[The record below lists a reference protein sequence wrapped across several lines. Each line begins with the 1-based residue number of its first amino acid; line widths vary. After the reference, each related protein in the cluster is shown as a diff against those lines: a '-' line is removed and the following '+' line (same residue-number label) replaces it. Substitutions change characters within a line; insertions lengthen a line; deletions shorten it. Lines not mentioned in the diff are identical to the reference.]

1 MNRSIINNIRN
12 ASVKLLMLLLTFPTF
27 AADLFAFDDKKISG
41 IVRDSRGDAVADA
54 DVSLFTAQQ
63 ATAASTKSDGQ
74 GRFSFD
80 GVAEGSYLLVVSAK
94 GFADRRAAVN
104 SWLATGDIEVTLEPR
119 LDAETVTVTAN
130 TGLVES
136 VENTTQQVNVI
147 NEEVIA
153 ERVKAVTA
161 QIFKEEV
168 GLHMQRTSPT
178 VSGAFIRG
186 LVGNKVNIFI
196 DGVRLS
202 TSAQRGGVGSFFNLV
217 DASNLQAVEVLRGPN
232 SAQYGSDALGG
243 SIQYLA
249 RPPSLSETPQVNSRL
264 SLFGNTTD
272 AGFGSHLTTAYSS
285 KKFGLLANLTGHRSN
300 TLRTGHERDSRNSLT
315 RFFNLSSDLVI
326 DDRIPDTAFTQYGG
340 MLKLNF
346 SPTTKDQFITSYLR
360 SQIDGGK
367 RWDQLLG
374 GDGNLIADLRNFML
388 DFFYARYH
396 RLNLGWFD
404 TFSLTYSFNSQREE
418 RVNQG
423 GNGNRNASINHEFER
438 TNVNGVQAYANKQ
451 IGSRNN
457 FLVGGDFYH
466 ERINAPSFGVN
477 PTTNVATLR
486 RGRVPDDAEYRS
498 GGLYFQDVF
507 DVISGKLRLIGS
519 LRYSKYDYESRA
531 ENSPVVGGRRLWP
544 DDSFATDAVTF
555 RAGAVI
561 TPLEGLSF
569 VFNIAR
575 GLRAPHIT
583 DLGTLG
589 LTGDGFEVAAPDVAG
604 LGGFVGSSAA
614 ASAVSTGLPVSQLE
628 PENSLTYD
636 LGVRFHNRRVDT
648 DFAFFINDIDNN
660 IQKQA
665 LILPPGAVG
674 TRLGDQTIAQQL
686 ANGTVFVP
694 IAPATPVL
702 VRANFDEAR
711 LYGFEHTF
719 DLKLASDWTIST
731 IFTYV
736 HAEDKR
742 TGLAPNIEGGTPPA
756 EGYLKLR
763 YAPTGRHFWVEPYI
777 HAADRQT
784 RLSSLDLGDR
794 RIGAGR
800 SRTSI
805 AAFFNNGARARG
817 LVNNGP
823 DGIAGNADD
832 RLNATGETLA
842 QIQNRVLGVGV
853 NSSSLYNA
861 LSGYVTFNVRGGFR
875 FAERH
880 EIMIDFENIGDRN
893 YRGIS
898 WGLDAPGRGVFV
910 RYSTRF

>member
-1 MNRSIINNIRN
+1 
-12 ASVKLLMLLLTFPTF
+12 LLLTFPTF
-27 AADLFAFDDKKISG
+27 AADIFAFDNTKISG
-41 IVRDSRGDAVADA
+41 TVRDSRGDAVADA
-54 DVSLFTAQQ
+54 SVVLLTALQ
-63 ATAASTKSDGQ
+63 ATVASTKSDAQ

-80 GVAEGSYLLVVSAK
+80 DVAEGTYLLVVGAK
-94 GFADRRAAVN
+94 GFADRREAVN
-104 SWLATGDIEVTLEPR
+104 TRLSTTDFEVTLEPR

-130 TGLVES
+130 TGLVEN
-136 VENTTQQVNVI
+136 VENTTQQVNII
-147 NEEVIA
+147 NEEVIG
-153 ERVKAVTA
+153 ERAKAVVA
-161 QIFKEEV
+161 QVFKEEV
-168 GLHMQRTSPT
+168 GVHMQRTSPT
-178 VSGAFIRG
+178 VSGAFVRG

-196 DGVRLS
+196 DSVRLS

-249 RPPSLSETPQVNSRL
+249 RPATLSETPQVNSRL
-264 SLFGNTTD
+264 AVFGNTAD
-272 AGFGSHLTTAYSS
+272 AGFGSSLTTGYSS
-285 KKFGLLANLTGHRSN
+285 RKFGLLANVTGHRSN

-315 RFFNLSSDLVI
+315 RFFNLSSDLVV
-326 DDRIPDTAFTQYGG
+326 DGRIPDTAFTQYGG

-346 SPTTKDQFITSYLR
+346 SPTTKDQFISSYTR

-388 DFFYARYH
+388 DFFYARYN
-396 RLNLGWFD
+396 RIDLGFFD
-404 TFSLTYSFNSQREE
+404 TFSATYSFNSQREE

-438 TNVNGVQAYANKQ
+438 TNVNGFQAFANKQ

-457 FLVGGDFYH
+457 FLVGGDYYQ
-466 ERINAPSFGVN
+466 ERINAPSVAVN
-477 PTTNVATLR
+477 PTTNVSTLR
-486 RGRVPDDAEYRS
+486 RGRVPDEAKYKS
-498 GGLYFQDVF
+498 GGIYFQDVF
-507 DVISGKLRLIGS
+507 DAITGKLRLIGS

-531 ENSPVVGGRRLWP
+531 ENSPIVGGRRLWP
-544 DDSFATDAVTF
+544 DDSFDTDGLTF

-561 TPLEGLSF
+561 TPFEGLNF

-583 DLGTLG
+583 DLATLG

-604 LGGFVGSSAA
+604 LGGFAGSSAA
-614 ASAVSTGLPVSQLE
+614 GTAVSSGRPVEQLE
-628 PENSLTYD
+628 SESSLTYD
-636 LGVRFHNRRVDT
+636 FGIRFHNKRVDT

-660 IQKQA
+660 IQKLA
-665 LILPPGAVG
+665 LILPQGAVG
-674 TRLGDQTIAQQL
+674 LRIGDQTISQQL

-711 LYGFEHTF
+711 LYGFEHTLNVKVTS
-719 DLKLASDWTIST
+719 DLEAST

-736 HAEDKR
+736 HAEDKN

-756 EGYLKLR
+756 EGYFKLR
-763 YAPTGRHFWVEPYI
+763 YAPVGSHFWIEPYI

-800 SRTSI
+800 SRNSI

-817 LVNNGP
+817 LVNNGS

-853 NSSSLYNA
+853 NSSSLYTA

>member
-1 MNRSIINNIRN
+1 MNKTITGNLRK
-12 ASVKLLMLLLTFPTF
+12 ASVQLLVLLLILPTF
-27 AADLFAFDDKKISG
+27 AADIFAFDNTKISG
-41 IVRDSRGDAVADA
+41 TVRDSRGDAVADA
-54 DVSLFTAQQ
+54 SVVLLTALQ
-63 ATAASTKSDGQ
+63 ATVASTKSDAQ

-80 GVAEGSYLLVVSAK
+80 DVAEGTYLLVVGAK
-94 GFADRRAAVN
+94 GFADRREAVN
-104 SWLATGDIEVTLEPR
+104 TRLSTTDFEVTLEPR

-130 TGLVES
+130 TGLVEN

-147 NEEVIA
+147 NEEVIG
-153 ERVKAVTA
+153 ERAKAVVA
-161 QIFKEEV
+161 QVFKEEV
-168 GLHMQRTSPT
+168 GVHMQRTSPT
-178 VSGAFIRG
+178 VSGAFVRG

-196 DGVRLS
+196 DSVRLS

-249 RPPSLSETPQVNSRL
+249 RPATLSETPQVNTRL
-264 SLFGNTTD
+264 AVFGNTAD
-272 AGFGSHLTTAYSS
+272 AGFGSSLTTGYSS
-285 KKFGLLANLTGHRSN
+285 RKFGLLANVTGHRSN

-315 RFFNLSSDLVI
+315 RFFNLSSDLVV

-346 SPTTKDQFITSYLR
+346 SPTTKDQFISSYTR

-388 DFFYARYH
+388 DFFYARYN
-396 RLNLGWFD
+396 RIDLGFFD
-404 TFSLTYSFNSQREE
+404 TFSATYSFNSQREE

-438 TNVNGVQAYANKQ
+438 TNVNGFQAFANKQ

-457 FLVGGDFYH
+457 FLVGGDYYQ
-466 ERINAPSFGVN
+466 ERINAPSFAVN
-477 PTTNVATLR
+477 PTTNVSTLR
-486 RGRVPDDAEYRS
+486 RGRVPDEAKYKS
-498 GGLYFQDVF
+498 GGIYFQDVF
-507 DVISGKLRLIGS
+507 DVITGKLRLIGS

-531 ENSPVVGGRRLWP
+531 ENSPLVGGRRLWP
-544 DDSFATDAVTF
+544 DDSFDTDGLTF

-561 TPLEGLSF
+561 TPFEGLNF

-583 DLGTLG
+583 DLATLG
-589 LTGDGFEVAAPDVAG
+589 LTGDGFEIAAPDVAG

-614 ASAVSTGLPVSQLE
+614 GTAVSSGRPVEQLE
-628 PENSLTYD
+628 SESSLTYD
-636 LGVRFHNRRVDT
+636 FGVRFHNKRVDT

-660 IQKQA
+660 IQKLA
-665 LILPPGAVG
+665 LILPQGAVG
-674 TRLGDQTIAQQL
+674 LRIGDQTISQQL

-711 LYGFEHTF
+711 LYGFEHTLNVKVTS
-719 DLKLASDWTIST
+719 DLEAST

-736 HAEDKR
+736 HAEDKN

-756 EGYLKLR
+756 EGYFKLR
-763 YAPTGRHFWVEPYI
+763 YAPVGSHFWIEPYI

-800 SRTSI
+800 SRNSI

-853 NSSSLYNA
+853 NSSSLYTA